1 MHTDIYMLIASQ
13 SQIICVHSTGDTG
26 IRNLT
31 LLQVLVRPQPNASDI
46 HVQTTVQTRRG
57 SSQQTNLLSTLSDY
71 FTVHG
76 NPTLTLPYKS
86 SNSGFMTGVV
96 LGYGLI
102 YMELS
107 RKGFYKKW
115 SPKQCSRTVTDT
127 VVFHQEP
134 PNITRQSEEVSF
146 LERKLRTEKQ
156 A

>member
-1 MHTDIYMLIASQ
+1 MLIASQ

-26 IRNLT
+26 IRNLV
-31 LLQVLVRPQPNASDI
+31 LLVRPQPNASDI

-57 SSQQTNLLSTLSDY
+57 SSQQTNLLSTLFDY

-86 SNSGFMTGVV
+86 SKGGFMTGVV
-96 LGYGLI
+96 LGYGLV
-102 YMELS
+102 YMALS
-107 RKGFYKKW
+107 RKMFYKKW
-115 SPKQCSRTVTDT
+115 SPKQCSLTVT

-134 PNITRQSEEVSF
+134 PNTTKQSEQVSF
-146 LERKLRTEKQ
+146 LERKLRAEKQ